1 MNFPLFVARRYLF
14 SKKSHNAINFIS
26 AISVGGVALATL
38 AMVCTLSVFN
48 GFRDLIGSL
57 YTAFD
62 PELQVVPAKG
72 KFMQAGAQGLSVAR
86 SHPDVEAAS
95 ACLEDHAML
104 LFAGRPVVITL
115 KGVDENFEKSTG
127 IRSILYGEGEFVL
140 SAAGVEYGV
149 PGIGLAGHM
158 GGVDYGSLQVCAP
171 RRGEQLNMTNPGANF
186 NAGELLSPGVV
197 FSVSQRKYDENYLLA
212 SLSFAQ
218 NLFEQ
223 PGNISSL
230 ELKLKPGT
238 DTEKVKA
245 DLRQR
250 LGKDFRVLDQAEQQE
265 EVFGIMA
272 IEKLIAYFFLTFI
285 VLVACFNIIGSVSM
299 LIIDKRDD
307 VATLRTLG
315 ANDRLIV
322 RIFLF
327 EGRFISVLGAIIGV
341 VLGLLLCWAQQT
353 FGLLRL
359 GESSG
364 SFIIE
369 AYPVSVHWQD
379 VLAVFATVIAVGFL
393 SVWYPVHYL
402 SKRLL

>member
-72 KFMQAGAQGLSVAR
+72 KFMQAGAQGLGVAR

-197 FSVSQRKYDENYLLA
+197 FSVSQRKYDENYLLS

-341 VLGLLLCWAQQT
+341 ALGLLLCWAQQT

-364 SFIIE
+364 NFIIE

>member
-1 MNFPLFVARRYLF
+1 MNFPFFIARRYLF

-72 KFMQAGAQGLSVAR
+72 KFMQAGAQGLGVAR
-86 SHPDVEAAS
+86 SHPDVESAS

-115 KGVDENFEKSTG
+115 KGVDENFEKSTE
-127 IRSILYGEGEFVL
+127 IRSILYGEGDFVL
-140 SAAGVEYGV
+140 HAAGVDYGV
-149 PGIGLAGHM
+149 PGIGLASHM
-158 GGVDYGSLQVCAP
+158 GGVDYGTLQVCAP
-171 RRGEQLNMTNPGANF
+171 RRGEQLNMTNPAQNF
-186 NAGELLSPGVV
+186 NAAELLSPGVV
-197 FSVSQRKYDENYLLA
+197 FSVSQRKYDENYLLT
-212 SLSFAQ
+212 SLSLAQ
-218 NLFEQ
+218 HLFDQ
-223 PGNISSL
+223 PGHISSL
-230 ELKLKPGT
+230 ELKLKPGADT
-238 DTEKVKA
+238 DRVKA
-245 DLRQR
+245 DLRKR
-250 LGKDFRVLDQAEQQE
+250 LGENYQVLDRAEQQE

-307 VATLRTLG
+307 VATLRNLG
-315 ANDRLIV
+315 ADDRLIV

-359 GESSG
+359 GDSSG
-364 SFIIE
+364 NFIIE

-379 VLAVFATVIAVGFL
+379 VLMVLATVIVVGFL